1 MIVSVVRTQDI
12 VRNDGVNKES
22 QKVCTMHISARQT
35 EGCIMFSKGKYR
47 RRAEKPDNDE
57 DGFCF
62 FCRSVLKINMEIT
75 AFVVVCA
82 IIFSI
87 LTPGN
92 PVLNRFAPVLP
103 GTEAWAYTGSGFNIG
118 SQTAAETNRDM
129 SSLMQGDEQ
138 AANNQA
144 PGNVVNSGQG
154 ENIVNSQTPE
164 GLVNGGQPQDAVNGQ
179 FPEGYVNGGQPQNAV
194 NGQVPEGYVN
204 DGQPQNAVNGQ
215 VPEGYVNDGQPQN
228 AVNGQ
233 VPEGYVNDGQPQNA
247 VNGQVP
253 EGYVNDGQPQSPV
266 EETEFFGR
274 AKNPTALRSQKA
286 FESGVGIIYA
296 LACMMI
302 LIAAWTMFLQDSGS
316 NGRFRRKSRRR
327 RRFWRR

>member
-12 VRNDGVNKES
+12 VRNDGVS
-22 QKVCTMHISARQT
+22 KVCHKACTMHISAPQT

-47 RRAEKPDNDE
+47 RRAEKPNNDE

-87 LTPGN
+87 LTPEN

-179 FPEGYVNGGQPQNAV
+179 VPEGYVNGGQPQDAVNGQVPEGYVNGGQPQNAV
-194 NGQVPEGYVN
+194 NGQAPEGYVN
-204 DGQPQNAVNGQ
+204 GD
-215 VPEGYVNDGQPQN
+215 
-228 AVNGQ
+228 
-233 VPEGYVNDGQPQNA
+233 
-247 VNGQVP
+247 
-253 EGYVNDGQPQSPV
+253 QPQSPI

-274 AKNPTALRSQKA
+274 AKNPAALRSQKA

>member
-12 VRNDGVNKES
+12 VRNDGVS
-22 QKVCTMHISARQT
+22 KVCHKACTMHISAPQT

-47 RRAEKPDNDE
+47 RRAEKPNNDE

-87 LTPGN
+87 LTPEN

-194 NGQVPEGYVN
+194 NGQAPEGYVN
-204 DGQPQNAVNGQ
+204 GD
-215 VPEGYVNDGQPQN
+215 
-228 AVNGQ
+228 
-233 VPEGYVNDGQPQNA
+233 
-247 VNGQVP
+247 
-253 EGYVNDGQPQSPV
+253 QPQSPI

-274 AKNPTALRSQKA
+274 AKNPAALRSQKA

>member
-12 VRNDGVNKES
+12 VRNDGVS
-22 QKVCTMHISARQT
+22 KVCHKACTMHISAPQT

-47 RRAEKPDNDE
+47 RRAEKPNNDE

-87 LTPGN
+87 LTPEN

-179 FPEGYVNGGQPQNAV
+179 VPEGYVNGGQPQNAV
-194 NGQVPEGYVN
+194 NGQAPEGYVN
-204 DGQPQNAVNGQ
+204 GD
-215 VPEGYVNDGQPQN
+215 
-228 AVNGQ
+228 
-233 VPEGYVNDGQPQNA
+233 
-247 VNGQVP
+247 
-253 EGYVNDGQPQSPV
+253 QPQSPV

-274 AKNPTALRSQKA
+274 AKHPTALRSQKA

>member
-12 VRNDGVNKES
+12 VRNDGVS
-22 QKVCTMHISARQT
+22 KVCHKACTMHISAPQT

-47 RRAEKPDNDE
+47 RRAEKPNNDE

-87 LTPGN
+87 LTPEN

-179 FPEGYVNGGQPQNAV
+179 VPEGYVNGGQPQNAV
-194 NGQVPEGYVN
+194 NGQVPEGYGN

-215 VPEGYVNDGQPQN
+215 VPEGYVNGD
-228 AVNGQ
+228 
-233 VPEGYVNDGQPQNA
+233 
-247 VNGQVP
+247 
-253 EGYVNDGQPQSPV
+253 QPQSPI

-274 AKNPTALRSQKA
+274 AKNPAALRSQKA

>member
-12 VRNDGVNKES
+12 VRNDGGSKVS
-22 QKVCTMHISARQT
+22 QKVCTMHISAPQT

-47 RRAEKPDNDE
+47 RRAEKPNNDE

-87 LTPGN
+87 LTPEN

-154 ENIVNSQTPE
+154 ENIVNSQAPE
-164 GLVNGGQPQDAVNGQ
+164 GL
-179 FPEGYVNGGQPQNAV
+179 VNGGQPQNAV

-204 DGQPQNAVNGQ
+204 G
-215 VPEGYVNDGQPQN
+215 
-228 AVNGQ
+228 
-233 VPEGYVNDGQPQNA
+233 
-247 VNGQVP
+247 
-253 EGYVNDGQPQSPV
+253 GQPQSPV

-302 LIAAWTMFLQDSGS
+302 LIAAWTMFLQDSNS
-316 NGRFRRKSRRR
+316 NRRFRRKSRRR

>member
-12 VRNDGVNKES
+12 VRNDGVS
-22 QKVCTMHISARQT
+22 KVCHKACTMHISAPQT

-47 RRAEKPDNDE
+47 RRAEKPNNDE

-92 PVLNRFAPVLP
+92 TVLNRFAPVLP

-164 GLVNGGQPQDAVNGQ
+164 LVNGGQPQDAVNGQ
-179 FPEGYVNGGQPQNAV
+179 FPEGYVNGGQPQDAV
-194 NGQVPEGYVN
+194 NGQAPEGYVN
-204 DGQPQNAVNGQ
+204 G
-215 VPEGYVNDGQPQN
+215 E
-228 AVNGQ
+228 
-233 VPEGYVNDGQPQNA
+233 
-247 VNGQVP
+247 
-253 EGYVNDGQPQSPV
+253 QPQSPV

>member
-12 VRNDGVNKES
+12 VRNDGVS
-22 QKVCTMHISARQT
+22 KVCHKACTMHISAPQT

-47 RRAEKPDNDE
+47 RRAEKPNNDE

-87 LTPGN
+87 LTPDN

-179 FPEGYVNGGQPQNAV
+179 VPEGYVNGGQPQNAV

-204 DGQPQNAVNGQ
+204 GD
-215 VPEGYVNDGQPQN
+215 
-228 AVNGQ
+228 
-233 VPEGYVNDGQPQNA
+233 
-247 VNGQVP
+247 
-253 EGYVNDGQPQSPV
+253 QPQSPI

-274 AKNPTALRSQKA
+274 AKNPAALRSQKA

>member
-1 MIVSVVRTQDI
+1 
-12 VRNDGVNKES
+12 
-22 QKVCTMHISARQT
+22 
-35 EGCIMFSKGKYR
+35 
-47 RRAEKPDNDE
+47 
-57 DGFCF
+57 
-62 FCRSVLKINMEIT
+62 MEIT

-87 LTPGN
+87 LTPEN

-179 FPEGYVNGGQPQNAV
+179 VPEGYVNGGQPQNAV
-194 NGQVPEGYVN
+194 NGQVPEGYGN

-215 VPEGYVNDGQPQN
+215 VPEGYVNGGQPQN

-233 VPEGYVNDGQPQNA
+233 APEGYVNGD
-247 VNGQVP
+247 
-253 EGYVNDGQPQSPV
+253 QPQSPI

-274 AKNPTALRSQKA
+274 AKNPAALRSQKA

>member
-12 VRNDGVNKES
+12 VRNDGVS
-22 QKVCTMHISARQT
+22 KVCHKACTMHISAPQT

-47 RRAEKPDNDE
+47 RRAEKPNNDE

-87 LTPGN
+87 LTPEN

-204 DGQPQNAVNGQ
+204 DGQPQ
-215 VPEGYVNDGQPQN
+215 
-228 AVNGQ
+228 
-233 VPEGYVNDGQPQNA
+233 
-247 VNGQVP
+247 
-253 EGYVNDGQPQSPV
+253 SPV

>member
-12 VRNDGVNKES
+12 VRNDGVS
-22 QKVCTMHISARQT
+22 KVCHKACTMHISAPQT

-47 RRAEKPDNDE
+47 RRAEKPNNDE

-87 LTPGN
+87 LTPEN

-179 FPEGYVNGGQPQNAV
+179 VPEGYVNGGQPQNAV
-194 NGQVPEGYVN
+194 NGQAPEGYVN
-204 DGQPQNAVNGQ
+204 GD
-215 VPEGYVNDGQPQN
+215 
-228 AVNGQ
+228 
-233 VPEGYVNDGQPQNA
+233 
-247 VNGQVP
+247 
-253 EGYVNDGQPQSPV
+253 QPQSPI

-274 AKNPTALRSQKA
+274 AKNPAALRSQKA

>member
-12 VRNDGVNKES
+12 VRNDGVS
-22 QKVCTMHISARQT
+22 KVCHKACTMHISAPQT

-47 RRAEKPDNDE
+47 RRAEKPNNDE

-87 LTPGN
+87 LTPEN

-179 FPEGYVNGGQPQNAV
+179 VPEGYVNGGQPQDAV
-194 NGQVPEGYVN
+194 NGQAPEGYVN
-204 DGQPQNAVNGQ
+204 GD
-215 VPEGYVNDGQPQN
+215 
-228 AVNGQ
+228 
-233 VPEGYVNDGQPQNA
+233 
-247 VNGQVP
+247 
-253 EGYVNDGQPQSPV
+253 QPQSPI

-274 AKNPTALRSQKA
+274 AKNPAALRSQKA

>member
-1 MIVSVVRTQDI
+1 
-12 VRNDGVNKES
+12 
-22 QKVCTMHISARQT
+22 
-35 EGCIMFSKGKYR
+35 MFSKGKYR
-47 RRAEKPDNDE
+47 RRAEKPNNDE

-87 LTPGN
+87 LTPEN

-179 FPEGYVNGGQPQNAV
+179 VPEGYVNGGQPQNAV
-194 NGQVPEGYVN
+194 NGQAPEGYVN
-204 DGQPQNAVNGQ
+204 GD
-215 VPEGYVNDGQPQN
+215 
-228 AVNGQ
+228 
-233 VPEGYVNDGQPQNA
+233 
-247 VNGQVP
+247 
-253 EGYVNDGQPQSPV
+253 QPQSPI

-274 AKNPTALRSQKA
+274 AKNPAALRSQKA

-316 NGRFRRKSRRR
+316 NGQSVSLSGYWTRKEMRPADTLLPLISGSATSS
-327 RRFWRR
+327 W

>member
-12 VRNDGVNKES
+12 VRNDGVS
-22 QKVCTMHISARQT
+22 KVCHKACTMHISAPQT

-47 RRAEKPDNDE
+47 RRAEKPNNDE

-87 LTPGN
+87 LTPEN

-179 FPEGYVNGGQPQNAV
+179 VPEGYVNGGQPQNAV
-194 NGQVPEGYVN
+194 NGQVPEGYGN

-215 VPEGYVNDGQPQN
+215 VPEGYVNGGQPQN

-233 VPEGYVNDGQPQNA
+233 APEGYVNGD
-247 VNGQVP
+247 
-253 EGYVNDGQPQSPV
+253 QPQSPI

-274 AKNPTALRSQKA
+274 AKNPAALRSQKA

>member
-1 MIVSVVRTQDI
+1 
-12 VRNDGVNKES
+12 
-22 QKVCTMHISARQT
+22 
-35 EGCIMFSKGKYR
+35 
-47 RRAEKPDNDE
+47 
-57 DGFCF
+57 
-62 FCRSVLKINMEIT
+62 MEIT

-164 GLVNGGQPQDAVNGQ
+164 GLVNGGQPQNAVNGQ
-179 FPEGYVNGGQPQNAV
+179 APEGYVNG
-194 NGQVPEGYVN
+194 
-204 DGQPQNAVNGQ
+204 D
-215 VPEGYVNDGQPQN
+215 
-228 AVNGQ
+228 
-233 VPEGYVNDGQPQNA
+233 
-247 VNGQVP
+247 
-253 EGYVNDGQPQSPV
+253 QPQSPI

-274 AKNPTALRSQKA
+274 AKNPAALRSQKA

>member
-103 GTEAWAYTGSGFNIG
+103 GTEAWAYTGSGCNIG

-215 VPEGYVNDGQPQN
+215 APEGYVNGD
-228 AVNGQ
+228 
-233 VPEGYVNDGQPQNA
+233 
-247 VNGQVP
+247 
-253 EGYVNDGQPQSPV
+253 QPQSPI

-274 AKNPTALRSQKA
+274 AKNPAALRSQKA

>member
-1 MIVSVVRTQDI
+1 
-12 VRNDGVNKES
+12 
-22 QKVCTMHISARQT
+22 
-35 EGCIMFSKGKYR
+35 MFSKGKYR

-179 FPEGYVNGGQPQNAV
+179 VPEGYVNGGQPQNAV

-215 VPEGYVNDGQPQN
+215 VPEGYVNGGQPQN

-233 VPEGYVNDGQPQNA
+233 APEGYVNGD
-247 VNGQVP
+247 
-253 EGYVNDGQPQSPV
+253 QPQSPI

-274 AKNPTALRSQKA
+274 AKNPAALRSQKA